1 MLNATTTLLN
11 ATIPVIDVA
20 APGLRVCPVN
30 DYGQALLEN
39 KAQILGACLAGC
51 AGRLEECTLLLAMA
65 MIETTT
71 MNASLRDAT
80 KDGTSAAN
88 VGLWNLS
95 VDLIGALN
103 HTGDPWGLNAQT
115 PRVLV
120 ATACALLRGLRTWGA
135 ARLLNFVRG
144 GRTAFL
150 DGVSF
155 DAFGYRETV
164 ASLLNAIA
172 ADPRLMYDSR
182 RVDCPLRHV

>member
-1 MLNATTTLLN
+1 MLNVT
-11 ATIPVIDVA
+11 
-20 APGLRVCPVN
+20 APGLKICPVN
-30 DYGQALLEN
+30 DYGPALVEN
-39 KAQILGACLAGC
+39 KAAILGACLAGC
-51 AGRLEECTLLLAMA
+51 AGSLEECTLLLAMA
-65 MIETTT
+65 MVETTT

-95 VDLIGALN
+95 VDLVAALN

-115 PRVLV
+115 PQVLA
-120 ATACALLRGLRTWGA
+120 ATACLLLRGLRAWGA
-135 ARLLNFVRG
+135 TRLLNFVRG

-155 DAFGYRETV
+155 DAFGYREVV
-164 ASLLNAIA
+164 ASLLNAFA
-172 ADPRLMYDSR
+172 GDARLLYDAR